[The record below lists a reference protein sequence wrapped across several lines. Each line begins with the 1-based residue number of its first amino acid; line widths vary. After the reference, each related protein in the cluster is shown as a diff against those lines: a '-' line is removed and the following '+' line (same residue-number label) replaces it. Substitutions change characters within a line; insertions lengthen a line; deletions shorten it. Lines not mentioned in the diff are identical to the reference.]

1 MANRLETAS
10 PVFGL
15 QSNPLGRLS
24 LIRHLELKLRIGDA
38 EHVASF
44 SGLIPRD
51 VMMEEGIEKT
61 WADFIH
67 QSRIVHGPNHVCFSA
82 LDTLKLDFSSWVS
95 GGENLEVSH
104 TPGDENLRNFT
115 Y

>member
-1 MANRLETAS
+1 MAS

-24 LIRHLELKLRIGDA
+24 LIRHLELDLRIGDA
-38 EHVASF
+38 ENKSSF
-44 SGLIPRD
+44 SGWLPRE

-67 QSRIVHGPNHVCFSA
+67 QSRIVHGPDHVCFSA
-82 LDTLKLDFSSWVS
+82 LDTLKLDFSSWIS

-104 TPGDENLRNFT
+104 APGDVTKFA
-115 Y
+115 